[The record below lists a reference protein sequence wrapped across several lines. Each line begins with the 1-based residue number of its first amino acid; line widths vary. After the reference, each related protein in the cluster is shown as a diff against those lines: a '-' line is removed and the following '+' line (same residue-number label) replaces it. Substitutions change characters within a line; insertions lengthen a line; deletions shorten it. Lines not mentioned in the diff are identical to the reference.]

1 MLRREEQTA
10 IPADFVYEG
19 IPGLSNELRLKLNRA
34 RPATLAQAARLEG
47 MTPAALMLLLSRLRP
62 PRKIRDAV

>member
-1 MLRREEQTA
+1 MADAPSATA
-10 IPADFVYEG
+10 TAG
-19 IPGLSNELRLKLNRA
+19 SGRNA
-34 RPATLAQAARLEG
+34 RHLLGLEG